1 MDRGTRNE
9 CLHEFR
15 CVGRIAV
22 THHNSLKGKVMII
35 RFSCPSCGGSIE
47 VSENYAGKKGK
58 CPKCNTS
65 IIVPSVSGGVAELA
79 HSHPASATPEATP
92 PTGTASRKPW
102 QGKPLAEIIRS
113 VGLVRGTLILG
124 GVLIVLILIAF
135 CLERGFSSGLEEAK
149 LSRLEQR
156 IAGLEKTAADLSDLE
171 NRIRTELQSFKKETR
186 DNQLQLATNYDEVLK
201 TFQRKIAI
209 LYSNQLKMATTFDSV
224 LSTMNVNQAETENIK
239 GLWEYLKEMER
250 QSGETSRE
258 MDKQM
263 GETTRELFKH

>member
-1 MDRGTRNE
+1 M
-9 CLHEFR
+9 
-15 CVGRIAV
+15 V
-22 THHNSLKGKVMII
+22 
-35 RFSCPSCGGSIE
+35 
-47 VSENYAGKKGK
+47 
-58 CPKCNTS
+58 S
-65 IIVPSVSGGVAELA
+65 IIVPGESGGVAKLA
-79 HSHPASATPEATP
+79 HSHPASATTEATLP
-92 PTGTASRKPW
+92 SGTALRKPW
-102 QGKPLAEIIRS
+102 QGKPLAEVIRS
-113 VGLVRGTLILG
+113 VGLVRGALILG
-124 GVLIVLILIAF
+124 SVLIALILIAF
-135 CLERGFSSGLEEAK
+135 GLGRSSSSWSETAR

-156 IAGLEKTAADLSDLE
+156 LAGMERTAADLSDLE

-258 MDKQM
+258 MNKQM